1 MVIYGLT
8 SVDLDGVDCDRITHG
23 DNLANL
29 MLKNLPL
36 VQVKL
41 AVILLFVWIIRA
53 NLLIWMELDVNL
65 MILLFIVIRS
75 SFVLKVILL

>member
-36 VQVKL
+36 AQVKL

-53 NLLIWMELDVNL
+53 NLLIRMELDVNL